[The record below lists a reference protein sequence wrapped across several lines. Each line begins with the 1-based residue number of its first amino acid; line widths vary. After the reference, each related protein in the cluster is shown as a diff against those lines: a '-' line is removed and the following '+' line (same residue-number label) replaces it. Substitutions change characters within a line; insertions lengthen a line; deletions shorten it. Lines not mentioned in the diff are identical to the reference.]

1 MWDKTRK
8 SYTFPPSSSPLPFS
22 SSMGTALSRSVPSSR
37 SIKKLFRLPFVSRVM
52 NRIDPLE
59 IARTWNTI
67 GKRPKESRSFLLLPL
82 GSPPHY
88 PTVTFPQLNRRVL
101 RSWKKKRRR
110 NSRVATTKDFL
121 LRREREL
128 KRVRLLRY
136 SSKGTRHPISSG
148 IRSTIQRFP
157 SFNKLDRVRY
167 EYALVARAY
176 SWENI
181 IGKRETAIDR
191 FLFQLNIY
199 VYICISNRLFELSVD
214 DKSIESRYFDSFPVN
229 KLDFP

>member
-8 SYTFPPSSSPLPFS
+8 SYTFLPPPLLSPFLRRWGQRCPALSRPRDRSRNYAVCFARNESYRSVGDRTNVEHNWKKAEGRDPSSSPS
-22 SSMGTALSRSVPSSR
+22 
-37 SIKKLFRLPFVSRVM
+37 
-52 NRIDPLE
+52 
-59 IARTWNTI
+59 
-67 GKRPKESRSFLLLPL
+67 L

-136 SSKGTRHPISSG
+136 SSKGARHPISSG

-199 VYICISNRLFELSVD
+199 VYVCISNRLFELSVD

>member
-1 MWDKTRK
+1 MEHNWKKAEGRD
-8 SYTFPPSSSPLPFS
+8 PSSSPS
-22 SSMGTALSRSVPSSR
+22 
-37 SIKKLFRLPFVSRVM
+37 
-52 NRIDPLE
+52 
-59 IARTWNTI
+59 
-67 GKRPKESRSFLLLPL
+67 L

-136 SSKGTRHPISSG
+136 SSKGARHPISSG

-167 EYALVARAY
+167 EYAFVARAY

-199 VYICISNRLFELSVD
+199 VYVCISNRLFELSVD